1 MPTSELDETPPTG
14 EPRTSGFSGV
24 AHKTTGTAQACASTA
39 ANLPSEIV
47 GCVATTTSTSPCA
60 FCSALLRLRSSAT
73 LSWSPLSGLRAYPLL
88 PQIVTNASQHLP
100 RVFLPHATS
109 KPSRLRSRTSR
120 PTRYWGFCVQRSP
133 AEAILQAV
141 ALVSGLLLA
150 FGHRSPES
158 EMLLWVLCLCSVV

>member
-73 LSWSPLSGLRAYPLL
+73 LSWSPLSGFSAYPLL
-88 PQIVTNASQHLP
+88 PQIVTSASQHLP

-109 KPSRLRSRTSR
+109 KPSLFLSKTNK

-133 AEAILQAV
+133 AEAI
-141 ALVSGLLLA
+141 ALSWAALSVS
-150 FGHRSPES
+150 S
-158 EMLLWVLCLCSVV
+158 CSQSLPSRI